1 MDRNAEIR
9 HQIETVLNRNKD
21 DAEFLHWAV
30 LKLVVLERV
39 IHDKR

>member
-9 HQIETVLNRNKD
+9 HQIETILNRNKD

-30 LKLVVLERV
+30 LKLAVLERA
-39 IHDKR
+39 IYDKR

>member
-21 DAEFLHWAV
+21 DAEFLRWAA
-30 LKLVVLERV
+30 LKLAMLERA

>member
-9 HQIETVLNRNKD
+9 HQIETVLNRNKV
-21 DAEFLHWAV
+21 DAEFLRWAA
-30 LKLVVLERV
+30 LKLAMLERA